1 MVEPR
6 VDTEH
11 TDEGARRAQDS
22 FTLIY
27 ANTEDGEPT
36 LLIDEG
42 DTSLPG
48 NAELRGILNAGYT
61 PEMAYVLRVVSER
74 GGSKL
79 ARFSC
84 WGPKAI
90 ARIGRLPDT
99 LRTRCIILPMQ
110 KKMEHEQCE
119 RFVEDAA
126 DLAKLRSQ
134 CLRLVQDHAEA
145 INTMRLELPKSLSD
159 RATQIWEPL
168 VILADLAGGDWP
180 ELARQAAVALS
191 AKAAEHN
198 PISSLLF
205 AIWLSFRT
213 VGGGRIFSRMLVQG
227 LNSMDDKP
235 WGTMANGKG
244 ITVGWLATQLERH
257 GIKPRTIRIGNMQA
271 KGYWEEDFEGAFQ
284 RYMSPSDREAM
295 GRLLGLVS
303 PIDSGAAAANSPG
316 PGATN
321 APGPS
326 DGPAG
331 DAPAKN
337 EEPGNAEGGEA
348 AAA

>member
-1 MVEPR
+1 M
-6 VDTEH
+6 
-11 TDEGARRAQDS
+11 
-22 FTLIY
+22 
-27 ANTEDGEPT
+27 
-36 LLIDEG
+36 
-42 DTSLPG
+42 
-48 NAELRGILNAGYT
+48 
-61 PEMAYVLRVVSER
+61 VVSER

-79 ARFSC
+79 VRFSC

-110 KKMEHEQCE
+110 KKMEHERCE
-119 RFVEDAA
+119 RFVENAA
-126 DLAKLRSQ
+126 ELAKLRSQ
-134 CLRLVQDHAEA
+134 CLRFVQDHAETIKTA
-145 INTMRLELPKSLSD
+145 GLELPKSLSD
-159 RATQIWEPL
+159 RAAQIWEPL

-213 VGGGRIFSRMLVQG
+213 VGGGRIFSRRLVQG

-271 KGYWEEDFEGAFQ
+271 KGYLEEDFEEAFQ

-303 PIDSGAAAANSPG
+303 PIDSDASPAGGAEKTEGGGQKTEDGRNEAGDTPSSGHGG
-316 PGATN
+316 PGEHK
-321 APGPS
+321 S
-326 DGPAG
+326 DGAG
-331 DAPAKN
+331 EAQ
-337 EEPGNAEGGEA
+337 GGEA